1 MGAVATCAQGGG
13 VPDAGAGA
21 QRGLAPA
28 AHQRGVQ
35 PQLHDHICQLQVR
48 PMAAILEVLTDLKA
62 AETAAARLHDVQ
74 TIYCLSWALIVRGLM
89 APRYPVPG
97 LYAT

>member
-1 MGAVATCAQGGG
+1 
-13 VPDAGAGA
+13 
-21 QRGLAPA
+21 
-28 AHQRGVQ
+28 
-35 PQLHDHICQLQVR
+35 
-48 PMAAILEVLTDLKA
+48 MAAILEVLTDLKA

-97 LYAT
+97 LYTT